1 MKLLAID
8 SNSILNR
15 AFYGVPPLT
24 ARDGTHTN
32 AIFGFFNIVLKLVE
46 EHSPDAVAFAFDL
59 RAPTFRHKMYDG
71 YKAQRKGMPPELAMQ
86 LPIVR
91 QMIEDMGYKIVDC
104 EGFEADDLLG
114 TLAKACDDRGDN
126 CVIATGDRDSLQLI
140 TERVSVQMASVKGMV
155 KGDLYDTEAFREKYG
170 IEPIQ
175 LVDVKALMGDSSD
188 NIPGVAGIGEKT
200 ALQLISSFGSVDGV
214 YENINSPQIKP
225 GARAKLEAGKEMAYM
240 SQKLARITKDAPICT
255 EIECYKKEEGNCA
268 KLYHDLAHLELFKLI
283 ERMGLEQSEL
293 PVEEAEEKSE
303 AKIVVRRAD
312 AEDAKLI
319 ANAKKTYAVF
329 EWSDDEPTVAFLAV
343 ETSKTETVGV
353 VAYRDDDFFGDII
366 SAAFGGTALCVPDSK
381 QLWRY
386 ALTIGAEPKVEFD
399 LALAGYLLAPNSS
412 SYEISRIAA
421 QYEFDAQHVETEGQI
436 DVAERFLADCTVF
449 APLCNA
455 LAKEIEQNG
464 QQTLLDEIELPL
476 AKVLASMELIG
487 FRLDAEGLRECGEDF
502 SAELAEIQKKI
513 FGYVGYEFNVNS
525 PKQLGEVLFV
535 KLGLP
540 AKKKTKSGYSTDA
553 EVLEGLRGH
562 HPIIDEILRFRKLS
576 KLNSTYVEGLLKAV
590 DSDGRI
596 RTSFIQTETRTG
608 RISSVEPN
616 LQNIPVR
623 TKEGEHL
630 REFFVADEGK
640 LLIDAD
646 YSQIELRIL
655 AHIAKDEEMTKAFVN
670 DVDIHT
676 LTASQVFEMPVEYVT
691 PLMRRQAK
699 AVNFGIVYGISAFS
713 LSGDIGVTVAQAD
726 AYIKGYFNLYKGV
739 KKYMEEVVAGAKEN
753 GYVTTLMGRR
763 RYLPELV
770 SGKGPTKA
778 FGERVARNMP
788 IQGSAADIIKL
799 AMIRVYDRLRENNM
813 ETKLILQVH
822 DELILETTPEEKERA
837 EEILRTEMMNAAQ
850 LTVPLEVDVHSG
862 KNWLEAK

>member
-8 SNSILNR
+8 SNSIINR

-32 AIFGFFNIVLKLVE
+32 AVFGFFNITLKLIE

-59 RAPTFRHKMYDG
+59 PAPTFRHNMFDG

-91 QMIEDMGYKIVDC
+91 GMIEKMGYKVVDC

-114 TLAKACDDRGDN
+114 TLADACDARGDT
-126 CVIATGDRDSLQLI
+126 CIIATGDRDSLQLI
-140 TERVSVQMASVKGMV
+140 SEHVSVQMANIKGTV
-155 KGDLYDTEAFREKYG
+155 KGDLFDTAAFMEKYG
-170 IEPIQ
+170 VMPAQ

-200 ALQLISSFGSVDGV
+200 ALQLIAKFGSVDGV
-214 YENINSPQIKP
+214 YENLASPEIKP
-225 GARAKLEAGKEMAYM
+225 GARAKLEAGREMAYM
-240 SQKLARITKDAPICT
+240 SQKLAKISREAPICT
-255 EIECYKKEEGNCA
+255 DIDCYRKEEGDTA
-268 KLYHDLAHLELFKLI
+268 GLYHELARLELFKLA
-283 ERMGLEQSEL
+283 ERMGVDQTEM
-293 PVEEAEEKSE
+293 PVAADEKNA
-303 AKIVVRRAD
+303 AKVIVRRAEAGD
-312 AEDAKLI
+312 TERIVSAESADV
-319 ANAKKTYAVF
+319 VF
-329 EWSDDEPTVAFLAV
+329 EWDGDEPTVVFLEITKNAA
-343 ETSKTETVGV
+343 EKTGII
-353 VAYRDDDFFGDII
+353 AYREDEFFADLMKAMLSGIK
-366 SAAFGGTALCVPDSK
+366 LRVPDSK

-386 ALTIGAEPKVEFD
+386 ALEQGWEPKVDFD

-412 SYEISRIAA
+412 SYEIAKIAA
-421 QYEFDAQHVETEGQI
+421 QYDFEAQAVEFDGQPDI
-436 DVAERFLADCTVF
+436 SERFLADCTVF
-449 APLCNA
+449 TPVCDA
-455 LAKEIEQNG
+455 LTQEIEKNG
-464 QQTLLDEIELPL
+464 QRGLLDEIELPL
-476 AKVLASMELIG
+476 ARVLASMELIG
-487 FRLDAEGLRECGEDF
+487 FRLDSEGLRGCGEEF
-502 SAELAEIQKKI
+502 TAEIAEIQRRI
-513 FGYVGYEFNVNS
+513 FEHAGYEFNINS

-540 AKKKTKSGYSTDA
+540 AKKKTKSGFSTDA
-553 EVLEGLRGH
+553 EVLESLRGH
-562 HPIIDEILRFRKLS
+562 HPIIDDILRFRKIS

-655 AHIAKDEEMTKAFVN
+655 AHIAKDEEMIKAFVE

-676 LTASQVFEMPVEYVT
+676 LTASQVFGMPVDFVT

-699 AVNFGIVYGISAFS
+699 AVNFGIVYGISAYS

-726 AYIKGYFNLYKGV
+726 AYIKGYFGLYKGV
-739 KKYMEEVVAGAKEN
+739 KSYMEDVVANAKN
-753 GYVTTLMGRR
+753 DGYVTTLMGRR

-770 SGKGPTKA
+770 SGKGPTRA

-799 AMIRVYDRLRENNM
+799 AMIRVYDKLREKGM

-822 DELILETTPEEKERA
+822 DELILETTPAEKKLA

-850 LTVPLEVDVHSG
+850 LAVPLEVDVHAG